1 MADLIDL
8 TSYKKVV
15 GIASTNVDFDFALN
29 TYITSVSQLV
39 KTYCNNSFVD
49 YFSTDKIETFSI
61 DWAQNFVQLTES
73 PVTTISDV
81 KERTAITEN
90 YTALTSTEYY
100 LDNSTDT
107 VYRVDGGSGYT
118 NFATGPGAVQVHY
131 KAGYASIPDDLKLAV
146 IDLVTYY
153 HKDQSKPRQTIAGA
167 SLSNAPSS
175 GSNNI
180 DFPDHIK
187 RVLDLYKNY

>member
-1 MADLIDL
+1 MTDLIDL

-29 TYITSVSQLV
+29 TFITSVSQLV

-49 YFSTDKIETFSI
+49 YFSTDKIETFNI
-61 DWAQNFVQLTES
+61 DWEQNFVQLTES

-81 KERTAITEN
+81 KERTAITQS
-90 YTALTSTEYY
+90 YTALTSTQYY
-100 LDNSTDT
+100 LDTNTDT
-107 VYRVDGGSGYT
+107 IYRLDGGNGYR
-118 NFATGPGAVQVHY
+118 NFAKGPGSVQVHY
-131 KAGYASIPDDLKLAV
+131 KAGYSSIPDDLKLAV

-153 HKDQSKPRQTIAGA
+153 NKDQSKPRQTIAGA

>member
-1 MADLIDL
+1 ML
-8 TSYKKVV
+8 
-15 GIASTNVDFDFALN
+15 
-29 TYITSVSQLV
+29 
-39 KTYCNNSFVD
+39 
-49 YFSTDKIETFSI
+49 STDKIETFSI

-107 VYRVDGGSGYT
+107 VYRLDGGSGYT
-118 NFATGPGAVQVHY
+118 NFATGPGSVQVHY
-131 KAGYASIPDDLKLAV
+131 KAGYSSIPDDLKLAV

-153 HKDQSKPRQTIAGA
+153 FKEERKNRQTIAGA
-167 SLSNAPSS
+167 SIQNP
-175 GSNNI
+175 GSTTQRDNI
-180 DFPDHIK
+180 AFPDHIK